1 MKQSLWTMEKLKMF
15 CWWRFEP
22 CSVSI
27 YELLTAT
34 ACSFETGQ
42 GGRFSGYLRS
52 GFNCSP
58 TGSEQLILQ
67 SWLVNY
73 IRLIMMTNKTT
84 TEGYIYI
91 LWSFLSF
98 FLKFQSSAS
107 LSTSSSIWII
117 FFFLQ
122 QSLFCYMD
130 NARLTWLRPQIR
142 LETDWLLS
150 CCFPPSRSKSAPQS
164 QDKSCKSDENPLKQ
178 YWILFSKCIKLH
190 KFKHWL
196 KETWFCC

>member
-1 MKQSLWTMEKLKMF
+1 MNYSQQQPVPLRQGRGAGSLGTSGLGSTVAPLAQNNSF
-15 CWWRFEP
+15 C
-22 CSVSI
+22 SHD
-27 YELLTAT
+27 
-34 ACSFETGQ
+34 
-42 GGRFSGYLRS
+42 
-52 GFNCSP
+52 
-58 TGSEQLILQ
+58 
-67 SWLVNY
+67 Y
-73 IRLIMMTNKTT
+73 IRLIMMTSKTT

-98 FLKFQSSAS
+98 FFKFQSSAS

-130 NARLTWLRPQIR
+130 NARLTWLRPQTR

-178 YWILFSKCIKLH
+178 YWILFGKCIKLH

>member
-1 MKQSLWTMEKLKMF
+1 MNYLQQQPVPLRQGRGEGSLGTSGLGSTVAPLAQNNSF
-15 CWWRFEP
+15 C
-22 CSVSI
+22 SHD
-27 YELLTAT
+27 
-34 ACSFETGQ
+34 
-42 GGRFSGYLRS
+42 
-52 GFNCSP
+52 
-58 TGSEQLILQ
+58 
-67 SWLVNY
+67 Y
-73 IRLIMMTNKTT
+73 IRLIMMTSKTT
-84 TEGYIYI
+84 TEGYVYI

-98 FLKFQSSAS
+98 FFLISIFCFFIYKF
-107 LSTSSSIWII
+107 LYLNYY

-190 KFKHWL
+190 KF
-196 KETWFCC
+196 